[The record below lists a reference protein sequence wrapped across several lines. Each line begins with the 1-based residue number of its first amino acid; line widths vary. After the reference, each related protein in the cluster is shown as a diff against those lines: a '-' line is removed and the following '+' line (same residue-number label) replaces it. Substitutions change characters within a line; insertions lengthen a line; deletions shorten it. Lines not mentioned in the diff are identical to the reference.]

1 MNRQKQNQEQPAE
14 NEPNYRRLAAMLK
27 LLAHPERL
35 RILDVLRRDVE
46 CVRHLELLLA
56 KPQPYV
62 SQQLR
67 LLREVGV
74 IVDEKE
80 GNNVFYRLVD
90 PQIAA
95 WLDTII
101 GSVDPAHDDRQHL
114 TRHRR
119 LAGCLCPKC
128 ASNDEETGIAVTP
141 NVSEKITTPR

>member
-1 MNRQKQNQEQPAE
+1 MNRQRQGSDEPAE

-35 RILDVLRRDVE
+35 RILDALRRDSE
-46 CVRHLELLLA
+46 CVRHLELLLT

-67 LLREVGV
+67 LLREFGV

-80 GNNVFYRLVD
+80 GNNVFYRLID
-90 PQIAA
+90 PEVAA
-95 WLDTII
+95 WLDTIL
-101 GSVDPAHDDRQHL
+101 GPVDPVHHDRPHP

-128 ASNDEETGIAVTP
+128 ASGDEETGASVTP
-141 NVSEKITTPR
+141 NVN